1 MYLDFID
8 TIVGTIKIYA
18 DENFLNGIEF
28 VRCQNSKIISN
39 KITNETK
46 RQLSAYFQLKII
58 EFNLPLKIIGTEFQ
72 KKTWEQIARISFG
85 NVRTYGQIAES
96 IGNKYYSRAVGNAA
110 GKNKFPII
118 IPCHRVVANSGLGGF
133 SAGIE
138 KKIILLKLE
147 KYIK

>member
-96 IGNKYYSRAVGNAA
+96 LGNKYYSRAVGNAA